1 MRATDLPVPAAPLE
15 RSGPDPLHR
24 QIERALR
31 AEIVDG
37 RWAPHR
43 RLPPEP
49 ELAASLGVNRGTLRR
64 ALAALITQGLLV
76 PLRGRGT
83 FVAPIAHEPSIA
95 QRFRSLS
102 EDFTAQGF
110 QFTRSVR
117 SAAIGRLPL
126 PVRTVLGS
134 PPTTQALRLERA
146 FVTDDGPLA
155 YLVNYVRADLA
166 PGIDAIDFT
175 RVALFDALAVT
186 FGITIT
192 EGRRT
197 ISAQAATG
205 EVADALGVPAGS
217 AVLYIEQVSFADVDG
232 SAVAI
237 EYSDVWI
244 DSNKVTISA
253 VLTRD

>member
-1 MRATDLPVPAAPLE
+1 MRATDLPAPAAALE
-15 RSGPDPLHR
+15 RSGPDPLHQ

-31 AEIVDG
+31 AEIVAG

-83 FVAPIAHEPSIA
+83 FVAPIASEPSIA

-102 EDFTAQGF
+102 EDFTGQGF
-110 QFTRSVR
+110 RFTRTVR
-117 SAAIGRLPL
+117 SATIGRLPL
-126 PVRTVLGS
+126 PVRTVLGAPS
-134 PPTTQALRLERA
+134 AAQALRLERT
-146 FVTDDGPLA
+146 FVADDGPLA
-155 YLVNYVRADLA
+155 YLVNYVRTDLA
-166 PGIDAIDFT
+166 PGLDAVDFG
-175 RVALFDALAVT
+175 RVALFDALSVT
-186 FGITIT
+186 CGIAIT

-197 ISAQAATG
+197 ISAQGASA
-205 EVADALGVPAGS
+205 EVADALQVPAGA
-217 AVLYIEQVSFADVDG
+217 AVLYIEQVSFAEIDG
-232 SAVAI
+232 SPVAV

-253 VLTRD
+253 VLARG